1 MTDRPAPA
9 VEAPEES
16 ARSTRLPREERR
28 RQLLGCARAVFAAEG
43 YAGASMDQIAERAEV
58 SKPVLYQHFPG
69 KHELFLELLDAEV
82 ADLQERLGA
91 AMDARRGRE
100 NRERVRA
107 TVAAFFEYMGA
118 PERTHRLVFD
128 SGADQDPEVRSRS
141 EAVHRLLSSE
151 ITRTISA
158 DTSVGEAEA
167 EVLSRGLVGLLLG
180 AARHWADRLDVQ
192 ARPPAAE
199 MARTVDALVWR
210 GLATLP
216 TDEDA
221 L

>member
-9 VEAPEES
+9 VETHEES
-16 ARSTRLPREERR
+16 ARAARLPREERR
-28 RQLLGCARAVFAAEG
+28 RQLLACAQAVFAAEG
-43 YAGASMDQIAERAEV
+43 YGGASMDQIAERAEV

-82 ADLQERLGA
+82 VGLQDRLAA
-91 AMDARRGRE
+91 AMDTRRD

-107 TVAAFFEYMGA
+107 TVAAVFEYVGA
-118 PERTHRLVFD
+118 PGRTHRLVFD
-128 SGADQDPEVRSRS
+128 SGADQDPEVRARG

-167 EVLSRGLVGLLLG
+167 EVLSRGLVGYLLS

-192 ARPPAAE
+192 ARPSAAD

-210 GLATLP
+210 GLSSLP
-216 TDEDA
+216 TAEDA
-221 L
+221 PR